1 MGPRLEIS
9 VECVK
14 FDYVSN
20 EIWLS
25 PLGVV
30 YDSVP

>member
-9 VECVK
+9 VK

-25 PLGVV
+25 PPGVV